1 MHIGRFGFNK
11 VAWLL
16 EYIYPPWTTLVFRNN
31 FQIRFFKLDSVWVLQ
46 LHCNR
51 AAIFC
56 IEKKLYLAQWAK
68 SVVFNSIQYV
78 SRILQY
84 RLWSFKSRD
93 TKLERFLPKNQH
105 TQIKLLDFENW
116 CKGKVSKS
124 AKIWLSKSIFY
135 IKNHWNLSQFFK
147 LKNTNFVFDIFW

>member
-1 MHIGRFGFNK
+1 MCIGRFIFKN

-16 EYIYPPWTTLVFRNN
+16 EYRYPPWTTLVFRNN

-93 TKLERFLPKNQH
+93 AKLERFLPKNQH
-105 TQIKLLDFENW
+105 TQIKYWILKLGVHN
-116 CKGKVSKS
+116 GKVSQS

-135 IKNHWNLSQFFK
+135 IKNNWIFL
-147 LKNTNFVFDIFW
+147 NFLNC

>member
-1 MHIGRFGFNK
+1 MRIGRFSFNK

-16 EYIYPPWTTLVFRNN
+16 EYRYPPWTTLVFRNN
-31 FQIRFFKLDSVWVLQ
+31 FQIRFFKLYSVWVLQ

-105 TQIKLLDFENW
+105 TQMKLLNFENW
-116 CKGKVSKS
+116 CSVEVSILQAYFLLLKS
-124 AKIWLSKSIFY
+124 KFY
-135 IKNHWNLSQFFK
+135 KKRGATFFMTSHVSSASR
-147 LKNTNFVFDIFW
+147 LYPI

>member
-1 MHIGRFGFNK
+1 MRIGRFSFNK

-16 EYIYPPWTTLVFRNN
+16 EYRYPPWTTLVFRNN
-31 FQIRFFKLDSVWVLQ
+31 FQIRFFKLYSVWVLQ

-116 CKGKVSKS
+116 CNGKVSKS